1 MDAYPSTSIKNP
13 MRMICSSAIIFE
25 QSPDTLRVS
34 ELAPQGLAESVYE
47 VHVPSWKS
55 SHQLLL

>member
-1 MDAYPSTSIKNP
+1 
-13 MRMICSSAIIFE
+13 MRMIWSSAIIFE